1 MNKYEVI
8 AIIVIGVILAVISIM
23 VLNTSLYLISM
34 ASSVANCIGVIL
46 PVIWAGF
53 IWVAAVPLFNKL
65 FNN

>member
-1 MNKYEVI
+1 MIMVG
-8 AIIVIGVILAVISIM
+8 AILAVISIM

-53 IWVAAVPLFNKL
+53 IWVAAVPIFKKL
-65 FNN
+65 FD